1 MRVKDIMEA
10 AVEAAEASMPAS
22 VAWNRMRRRGL
33 RMFAI
38 VDSTGVIGLVTRE
51 QLSGRGGP
59 LKRRDR
65 TLGDF
70 VRTGGVSTTPECTV
84 THAAAMLHG
93 QIEGC
98 VPVLRGTQLVGVLTV
113 AQLLERLMR
122 SRHERRVRGV
132 QSAHREPAP
141 VENSRCAS

>member
-1 MRVKDIMEA
+1 VRVKDIMET
-10 AVEAAEASMPAS
+10 AVEAAEPSTPAS

-38 VDSTGVIGLVTRE
+38 VDTTGVIGLVTRS

-70 VRTGGVSTTPECTV
+70 VRTGVVSTTPECTLRR
-84 THAAAMLHG
+84 AATMLEG
-93 QIEGC
+93 QIDGC
-98 VPVLRGTQLVGVLTV
+98 VPVLQGTQLVGVLTI
-113 AQLLERLMR
+113 AQLIQRLAR
-122 SRHERRVRGV
+122 SGRERRMRG
-132 QSAHREPAP
+132 AHPAAHAP
-141 VENSRCAS
+141 ALVANSRCAS